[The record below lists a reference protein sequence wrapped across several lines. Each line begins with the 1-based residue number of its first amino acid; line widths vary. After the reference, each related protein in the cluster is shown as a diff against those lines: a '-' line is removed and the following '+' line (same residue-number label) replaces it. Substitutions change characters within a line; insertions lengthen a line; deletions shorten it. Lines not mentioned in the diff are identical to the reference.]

1 MPTSNKR
8 LVFESGHRRK
18 YLVIVDESPEVEAAL
33 YFCASRISH
42 ASGSIVLLY
51 CIEPQEYQHWAGVRQ
66 VQIEE
71 ETDKAKALFRLFRRK
86 LSLGEFDSIAVEEV
100 IRKGKTTEE
109 ILKLIEEDPDIAILV
124 LGAATDAKQGPGP
137 LVAKLASGGWAGT
150 FPIPITI
157 VPGNLGLADV
167 KALA

>member
-8 LVFESGHRRK
+8 LSFETGHRRK
-18 YLVIVDESPEVEAAL
+18 YLLIVDESAEAEPAL
-33 YFCASRISH
+33 YFCASRIAHS
-42 ASGSIVLLY
+42 SGSIVLLY
-51 CIEPQEYQHWAGVRQ
+51 CIEPQDYQHWAGVRQ

-71 ETDKAKALFRLFRRK
+71 ETNKAKALFRLFRRK
-86 LSLGEFDSIAVEEV
+86 LTTGEFDHVAVEEV
-100 IRKGKTTEE
+100 IREGKTAEE

-124 LGAATDAKQGPGP
+124 LGAAPDSKGPGP
-137 LVAKLASGGWAGT
+137 LVSRLATGGYAGT

-157 VPGNLGLADV
+157 VPGNLSLADV